1 MNILWR
7 YAPDSLVYESK
18 RIIFFEACEYECGG
32 TKLAKYTFI
41 ALISCILSQVLIILK
56 FNVIASG
63 MNYSPLVKGG
73 NKWDFKASIIKFP
86 IESNKHL
93 NYVLYVSFVSEKG
106 CDTNTWWN
114 FAWMHCVL
122 RRYILLPLLPSKF
135 VILQCDKFVH
145 SFLIMHGNQ
154 TLIGLYNLENA

>member
-1 MNILWR
+1 MSNT
-7 YAPDSLVYESK
+7 
-18 RIIFFEACEYECGG
+18 CE
-32 TKLAKYTFI
+32 I
-41 ALISCILSQVLIILK
+41 RRALISCILSQALMPK
-56 FNVIASG
+56 FNVIQVAWII
-63 MNYSPLVKGG
+63 LLLLKEG

-93 NYVLYVSFVSEKG
+93 NYVLYVSFVGKKG
-106 CDTNTWWN
+106 CDTSARWN
-114 FAWMHCVL
+114 FTWMHCVL

>member
-1 MNILWR
+1 MLGMI
-7 YAPDSLVYESK
+7 
-18 RIIFFEACEYECGG
+18 
-32 TKLAKYTFI
+32 LAKYTFI

-73 NKWDFKASIIKFP
+73 NKWDFKASIIEFP

-93 NYVLYVSFVSEKG
+93 NYVLYVSFVSKKKG
-106 CDTNTWWN
+106 VIQVHDETLHGCIV
-114 FAWMHCVL
+114 FL
-122 RRYILLPLLPSKF
+122 RQYILLPLLPSKF